1 MIKISPLFNY
11 FYLKPMSS
19 SQLVDGKTGELIGYN
34 ATNAYSTS
42 GANYTTT
49 TTNYVGGNTYGTTG
63 YVATT
68 TSNYVPATTTTTT
81 NYYGSGSGAVS
92 KEYAVGGGYY
102 TSTAAVPAN
111 TTTVT
116 TNAQVVGTTVNTG
129 KEVIKGES
137 RIEYVPFEKK
147 IIEYKDQ
154 SKVERVPKK
163 VKKIEYREERKI
175 ETIPKEVTVTDYYAV
190 EYLRQYIPQYVPEKR
205 IEYVQV
211 PKKQVR
217 YEYIPVERYIFHN
230 SDKLFTTLTK
240 LWKELI
246 NKLDTPPTKLH
257 TKLLNLPPLDTL
269 FNNLPEKLSTL
280 LQIQSLTPLE
290 LLLDNKLS
298 TQVDLEW
305 VPDNKLSILLVF
317 PKPPQL
323 ILMNNPPP
331 LQLPTSLEK
340 RQSQSMP
347 DTTAELIPLEETQL
361 TNTLTPLEINTQLL
375 NDCEFYYT
383 N

>member
-1 MIKISPLFNY
+1 
-11 FYLKPMSS
+11 MSS

-34 ATNAYSTS
+34 ATNAYSSS
-42 GANYTTT
+42 GANYATTT
-49 TTNYVGGNTYGTTG
+49 ANYVAGNTYGNTG

-102 TSTAAVPAN
+102 TSTAAVPA

-217 YEYIPVERYIFHN
+217 YEYIPVERYTFHY
-230 SDKLFTTLTK
+230 SDKSFTILTK
-240 LWKELI
+240 LWKEVI
-246 NKLDTPPTKLH
+246 NKLDTPLTKLPTKLPN
-257 TKLLNLPPLDTL
+257 TPLLDTL
-269 FNNLPEKLSTL
+269 LSNLLEKSSTL
-280 LQIQSLTPLE
+280 PPIPLPMPLE

-298 TQVDLEW
+298 TQVDQEL
-305 VPDNKLSILLVF
+305 VLGNNKLSTLLVF
-317 PKPPQL
+317 LKPQLQL
-323 ILMNNPPP
+323 ILMSNLLPP
-331 LQLPTSLEK
+331 QL
-340 RQSQSMP
+340 RM
-347 DTTAELIPLEETQL
+347 
-361 TNTLTPLEINTQLL
+361 
-375 NDCEFYYT
+375 
-383 N
+383 